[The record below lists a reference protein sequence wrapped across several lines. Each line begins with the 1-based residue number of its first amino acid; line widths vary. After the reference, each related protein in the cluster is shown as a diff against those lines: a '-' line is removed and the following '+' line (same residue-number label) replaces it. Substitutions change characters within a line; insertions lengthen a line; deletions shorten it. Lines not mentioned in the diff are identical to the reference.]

1 MDQNGLETKSVLQD
15 RLSPGALVHP
25 MEGAELEQAMWQVL
39 VKNGLDA
46 KKLSV
51 FGADESS
58 LIARQICE
66 QLGVICESWH
76 EDLVL
81 GWILSVSSAEPFQ
94 KRLRGDHQQDPLV
107 VGSLS
112 QQHFSRSS
120 SSSGSGLGRTSKDM
134 DFLWTPLSAK
144 QRALRDQTEAKQEHE
159 NALKDRWSKE
169 LYKELMKVQAPI
181 LNGMEICV
189 NQSRVH
195 VAIAGKTRPSTLKRY
210 IKAWRDWQTWKL
222 NTWGSDV
229 FVHPGMFCEYLFNRF
244 DEPCG
249 ATVPNFIC
257 KAVAWFEKTAGF
269 DTSDTVALSRAVIQ
283 IRDYL
288 TEKLSADA
296 PPVRRAPR
304 YPAVAVEAL
313 ESLVLDTNELVGM
326 RIMAW
331 VKLLKIWGA
340 LRYDDM
346 QKIKPGDLHL
356 TGGRLTT
363 TLRVTKTSGPGKR
376 VQELPVCISEQAFV
390 WDSDWI
396 PQGFQL
402 LKTYADFDRDYLLPK
417 LTADWGGF
425 MQRYATYQDVTAYSC
440 RLRKHL
446 VSHYDINP
454 LFPEDFASFWTE
466 HSERAT
472 LPTALAMLGVQGAQ
486 KDLVGRWKPEASDTY
501 VRAYNGLVSQLQ
513 AKYSKTLRKH
523 DRYTLLDEIDIIES
537 ADAWLRDRKSEISDD
552 ERADL
557 VHTLMSTLDSFA
569 VQEPVGTF
577 ANPEPMSEDFDVADL
592 ETTGDDRLE
601 SKAQRETG
609 YIIVTT
615 GRNCKRLHKAKGG
628 CWMAREKIF
637 KESAEYEDKPP
648 DTEFTHV
655 CRICWPKP
663 AEKEDSSGETSSDD
677 SNGSSSSSGS
687 SDS

>member
-1 MDQNGLETKSVLQD
+1 M
-15 RLSPGALVHP
+15 
-25 MEGAELEQAMWQVL
+25 
-39 VKNGLDA
+39 
-46 KKLSV
+46 
-51 FGADESS
+51 
-58 LIARQICE
+58 
-66 QLGVICESWH
+66 
-76 EDLVL
+76 
-81 GWILSVSSAEPFQ
+81 
-94 KRLRGDHQQDPLV
+94 
-107 VGSLS
+107 
-112 QQHFSRSS
+112 
-120 SSSGSGLGRTSKDM
+120 
-134 DFLWTPLSAK
+134 
-144 QRALRDQTEAKQEHE
+144 
-159 NALKDRWSKE
+159 
-169 LYKELMKVQAPI
+169 
-181 LNGMEICV
+181 
-189 NQSRVH
+189 
-195 VAIAGKTRPSTLKRY
+195 
-210 IKAWRDWQTWKL
+210 
-222 NTWGSDV
+222 
-229 FVHPGMFCEYLFNRF
+229 
-244 DEPCG
+244 
-249 ATVPNFIC
+249 
-257 KAVAWFEKTAGF
+257 
-269 DTSDTVALSRAVIQ
+269 
-283 IRDYL
+283 
-288 TEKLSADA
+288 
-296 PPVRRAPR
+296 
-304 YPAVAVEAL
+304 
-313 ESLVLDTNELVGM
+313 
-326 RIMAW
+326 
-331 VKLLKIWGA
+331 
-340 LRYDDM
+340 
-346 QKIKPGDLHL
+346 
-356 TGGRLTT
+356 
-363 TLRVTKTSGPGKR
+363 
-376 VQELPVCISEQAFV
+376 
-390 WDSDWI
+390 
-396 PQGFQL
+396 
-402 LKTYADFDRDYLLPK
+402 
-417 LTADWGGF
+417 
-425 MQRYATYQDVTAYSC
+425 
-440 RLRKHL
+440 